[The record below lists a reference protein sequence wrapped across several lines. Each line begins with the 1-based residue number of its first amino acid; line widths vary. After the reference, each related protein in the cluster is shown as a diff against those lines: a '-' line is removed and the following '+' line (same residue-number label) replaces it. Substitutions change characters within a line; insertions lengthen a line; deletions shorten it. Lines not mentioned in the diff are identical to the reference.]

1 MPQES
6 EPLIEYGSVK
16 RVLSVYVLFGFW
28 VLFFFVFVF
37 ISLLSFEALLMQDN
51 TSLVSTERPLS
62 KELFIDL
69 MVWEVL
75 YWTNNP
81 EGGGG
86 LLNVV
91 VNGEKCVQA

>member
-1 MPQES
+1 M
-6 EPLIEYGSVK
+6 
-16 RVLSVYVLFGFW
+16 LSVYLCLLLFHFYFYF
-28 VLFFFVFVF
+28 LYPF
-37 ISLLSFEALLMQDN
+37 LSFETALMQDN

-69 MVWEVL
+69 MVWEVP

-86 LLNVV
+86 
-91 VNGEKCVQA
+91 CIM